1 MAQIGACDTN
11 TTVDPSA
18 DNDGDPLGPP
28 EQFFVGLAS
37 FTGGGDAWAPVA
49 GGVINGAISSSA
61 FKSLPQVPLS
71 TDGISSPGVTALGNA
86 ATTR

>member
-1 MAQIGACDTN
+1 MSFSAQAPRLVQSMPGGLTN
-11 TTVDPSA
+11 
-18 DNDGDPLGPP
+18 
-28 EQFFVGLAS
+28 
-37 FTGGGDAWAPVA
+37 
-49 GGVINGAISSSA
+49 GVINGAISSSA